1 MKAAVFGA
9 ALVGLLSAGVAQAD
23 DGQWLVRGRVVS
35 MQNDNGNSPSLSLGK
50 VELDDKVFPEVD
62 ISYFF
67 TKNIA
72 AELILTYPQKHDVK
86 LNGGKIGSIKQ
97 LPPTLLAQYH
107 FLPDGQFDPYVGAG
121 INYTRVWGAEFD
133 PAVDSVYHLGVEQKS
148 IGPAVQVG
156 MDYKIDKNWSVNVDV
171 KYIDIKVDVKSAGS
185 KLTELKVSP
194 IIAAVGVGYRF

>member
-1 MKAAVFGA
+1 MKAAALGV
-9 ALVGLLSAGVAQAD
+9 ALVGLLSAGVAQAE

-35 MQNDNGNSPSLSLGK
+35 MQNDNGNSKPVSLGK

-72 AELILTYPQKHDVK
+72 AELILTYPQKHDVTVG
-86 LNGGKIGSIKQ
+86 GGKVGSIKQ

-133 PAVDSVYHLGVEQKS
+133 PAVAALNLSVEQKS

-171 KYIDIKVDVKSAGS
+171 KYIDIKVDVKTNGTV
-185 KLTELKVSP
+185 LTELKVSP

>member
-23 DGQWLVRGRVVS
+23 EGQWLVRGRIVS

-72 AELILTYPQKHDVK
+72 AELILTYPQKHDVT
-86 LNGGKIGSIKQ
+86 LGGTKIGSIKQ

-133 PAVDSVYHLGVEQKS
+133 PAVAAFDLSVEQKS

-171 KYIDIKVDVKSAGS
+171 KYIDIKVDVKSAGT
-185 KLTELKVSP
+185 KLTELTVSP

>member
-9 ALVGLLSAGVAQAD
+9 ALVGLLSAGVAQAE
-23 DGQWLVRGRVVS
+23 DGPWLVRGRIVS
-35 MQNDNGNSPSLSLGK
+35 LQADNGNSPAVGVSVS
-50 VELDDKVFPEVD
+50 DKVFPEGD

-72 AELILTYPQKHDVK
+72 AELILTYPQKHDVT
-86 LNGGKIGSIKQ
+86 LGGTKIGSIKQ